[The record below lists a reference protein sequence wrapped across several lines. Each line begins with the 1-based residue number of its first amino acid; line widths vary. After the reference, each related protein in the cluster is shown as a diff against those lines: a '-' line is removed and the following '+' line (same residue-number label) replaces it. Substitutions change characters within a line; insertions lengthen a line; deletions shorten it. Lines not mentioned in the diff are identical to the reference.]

1 MKQVRKGKIVAMVGF
16 LGLFA
21 GVLLSACSKPKH
33 WLLLLREPCI
43 HRLTITMKMN

>member
-21 GVLLSACSKPKH
+21 GVLLVPAASQRKKTPV
-33 WLLLLREPCI
+33 
-43 HRLTITMKMN
+43 

>member
-21 GVLLSACSKPKH
+21 GVWLSACSKP
-33 WLLLLREPCI
+33 
-43 HRLTITMKMN
+43 T